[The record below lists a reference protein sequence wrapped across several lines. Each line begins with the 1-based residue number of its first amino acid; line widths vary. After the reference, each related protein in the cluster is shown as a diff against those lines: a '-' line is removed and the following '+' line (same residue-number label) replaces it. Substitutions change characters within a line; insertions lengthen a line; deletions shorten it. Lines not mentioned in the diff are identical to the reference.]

1 MIPLRDHNPTRRP
14 AFVTMALIVFTTCV
28 WVLVQPHG
36 KDPVIDLHRRSP
48 SLDFG
53 TSAGGRDLAF
63 TLGWAA
69 VPCELRQQRP
79 LTNAEVIATFER
91 GDDRACNRGQS
102 SVVAAA
108 QTFPKKSVLASVL
121 VSIFLHG
128 GLLHLAGNML
138 FLWIFGNNIEDRW
151 GRPLFLLFYVVA
163 GVVATVAHVLAAANS
178 TVPVVGASGAIA
190 GVMGAYVVLYPRAR
204 VTTLVTVIIIP
215 FVARISAVWLL
226 GFWFVSQF
234 FLAPDSG
241 VAWVAHVA
249 GFGFG
254 AAVAVGTR
262 LLARGPSPLRSA

>member
-1 MIPLRDHNPTRRP
+1 MIPLRDNIPTQRR
-14 AFVTMALIVFTTCV
+14 AVVTLALILFTTLV

-36 KDPVIDLHRRSP
+36 NDPVIDLHRRSP

-53 TSAGGRDLAF
+53 SSAGGRDLAF

-69 VPCELRQQRP
+69 VPCEVQQHRP
-79 LTNAEVIATFER
+79 LTNGEVISTFEA
-91 GDDRACNRGQS
+91 GNDRACNRAHS

-108 QTFPKKSVLASVL
+108 ATFPNKSVLASVL

-151 GRPLFLLFYVVA
+151 GRPQFLLFYLVG
-163 GVVATVAHVLAAANS
+163 GVVATLAHVLAAPSS

-241 VAWVAHVA
+241 VAWVAHVG
-249 GFGFG
+249 GFAFG
-254 AAVAVGTR
+254 AAVALATR
-262 LLARGPSPLRSA
+262 VVTRRS

>member
-1 MIPLRDHNPTRRP
+1 MIPLRDHNPTQRR
-14 AFVTMALIVFTTCV
+14 AVVTLALIVFTTLV

-36 KDPVIDLHRRSP
+36 KNPVIALHRRSP

-69 VPCELRQQRP
+69 VPCEVLQRRP
-79 LTNAEVIATFER
+79 LTNGEVISTFE
-91 GDDRACNRGQS
+91 GGNDRACNQVHP

-108 QTFPKKSVLASVL
+108 ETFPNKSVLASIL

-151 GRPLFLLFYVVA
+151 GRPQFLLFYLLA
-163 GVVATVAHVLAAANS
+163 GVVATLAHVLAAPSS

-215 FVARISAVWLL
+215 FVARINATWLL
-226 GFWFVSQF
+226 GFWFLSQF
-234 FLAPDSG
+234 FLAPNSG
-241 VAWVAHVA
+241 VAWVAHVG
-249 GFGFG
+249 GFAFG
-254 AAVAVGTR
+254 AAVAAATR
-262 LLARGPSPLRSA
+262 ALALRR